1 MAILSTTQAR
11 GFLGKR
17 SLISDDDSD
26 QLADLI
32 PIAQSL
38 VERHIGYRIEQASY
52 TDFYPR
58 VDADGSIPL
67 SSPQLD
73 SNAAGKV
80 FFREGV
86 GSVLVLDNL
95 PVRSITSIY
104 EDSNGYFGQVSG
116 AFDASTLLVAGEDY
130 FLITERTGF
139 SQSGQV
145 VRRSGSW
152 SRSPGS
158 IKATYSAGYTTEEL
172 SGNQYGTLTGA
183 TLKQL
188 AELWSLYQSLKA
200 GFSGKELASDSIGD
214 GVSVSYYQDR
224 LYGFGVA
231 DSVAEMLEEFV
242 SYDDFDI

>member
-1 MAILSTTQAR
+1 MAIISTTQAR

-17 SLISDDDSD
+17 SLISDDDAA

-38 VERHIGYRIEQASY
+38 IERHIGYRLEQASY

-58 VDADGSIPL
+58 ADSEGYPLL

-73 SNAAGKV
+73 SNQAGKV
-80 FFREGV
+80 FWREGV

-104 EDSNGYFGQVSG
+104 EDSNAFFGQVSG
-116 AFDASTLLVAGEDY
+116 SFAESSLLVSGDDY
-130 FLITERTGF
+130 FLITERAGF

-152 SRSPGS
+152 SKSPGS
-158 IKATYSAGYTTEEL
+158 IKVTYSAGYTSGEL
-172 SGNQYGTLTGA
+172 SGSEFGTLTGA
-183 TLKQL
+183 ALKQL

-200 GFSGKELASDSIGD
+200 GFSGKELASDAIGD

-224 LYGFGVA
+224 LYGYGVS